1 MLVVAD
7 QISQLRAELVQL
19 FEQCNGRL
27 TDPQMVRKSQQLDH
41 LVVFVQRRRLEEHNQ
56 QYIAT

>member
-7 QISQLRAELVQL
+7 QMSQLRAELSQL

-27 TDPQMVRKSQQLDH
+27 TDPKMVKKSQQLDH
-41 LVVFVQRRRLEEHNQ
+41 LVVFVQKMQLEEVNRQ
-56 QYIAT
+56 CVAT

>member
-7 QISQLRAELVQL
+7 QISRLRAELVQL

-27 TDPQMVRKSQQLDH
+27 SDPQMVRKSQQLDH
-41 LVVFVQRRRLEEHNQ
+41 LVVFVQRMRLEEHNQ
-56 QYIAT
+56 QCIAT